1 MKANKGPHPNGG
13 GRKQAKPKNMK
24 AAMKRLFGYMG
35 CFRRDLILAVCASV
49 LATGCSLAAP
59 YMMARALDTVQ
70 NRLMNQTSIDFRR
83 LGWALAILS
92 LLYLLNAALTLA
104 QGNIMTQ
111 ATQKTLFRLRQD
123 TGSKMMRLPLSYFD
137 THKRGDILSRTTN
150 DIDAIG
156 TALQQAMA
164 QLVPYLITIV
174 GSILLMAVVNLPL
187 TLLCLLTVPAS
198 MFTTRMILKRSQGH
212 IRGQMQAAGML
223 SGIAEE
229 TFSGMHVVKAF
240 GCEEEM
246 LAKFDAVN
254 DQFCEAATKGQFISA
269 SMNPTA
275 TMFNNL
281 AYIFIST
288 VGACQVI
295 AGTIS
300 LGDIMA
306 LVQYQKQYA
315 SPLTQLMSL
324 IGQLQQAAAAAERVF
339 EFLDEQE
346 ETESRGCAVLP
357 AEVRG
362 EVEFSHLKFGYTP
375 DKLLMNDI
383 DVHVQAGQK
392 VAIVGPTG
400 AGKTTLINLLLRFY
414 EINGG
419 SILVDGVDTCELTR
433 AELRRCF
440 GIVLQDTWLFG
451 GTIREN
457 LKYGNAEIAEEELLR
472 VSRETQAD
480 YFISAMPEGYETQIR
495 EDGDNV
501 SQGQKQ
507 LLTIAR
513 AMAANPAILILD
525 EATSNVD
532 NRTEAMIQT
541 AMTRLMKGRTSFVI
555 AHRLSTIQDADQ
567 ILVMKAGNIVEQ
579 GTHETLLARGGLYT
593 QLYNSQFEQS

>member
-1 MKANKGPHPNGG
+1 MAGNMESRPGGG
-13 GRKQAKPKNMK
+13 GRKPKNMK
-24 AAMKRLFGYMG
+24 AAMKRLLGYMG
-35 CFRRDLILAVCASV
+35 RFRRSLMLAVGASV
-49 LATGCSLAAP
+49 LATACNLAAP
-59 YMMARALDTVQ
+59 RMMARALDTVQ
-70 NRLMNQTSIDFRR
+70 NRLMNQTAIDFHR
-83 LGWALAILS
+83 LGWALTILS
-92 LLYLLNAALTLA
+92 VLYLLNAAFSLV
-104 QGNIMTQ
+104 QGNLMTRV
-111 ATQKTLFRLRQD
+111 TQRVLYQLRQD

-150 DIDAIG
+150 DIDTIG
-156 TALQQAMA
+156 TALQQAMS
-164 QLVPYLITIV
+164 QLIPYLITIV
-174 GSILLMAVVNLPL
+174 GSIVMMVTVSLPL
-187 TLLCLLTVPAS
+187 TLLCLLTVPMS
-198 MFTTRMILKRSQGH
+198 MITTRMILKRSQGY
-212 IRGQMQAAGML
+212 IRGQMQAAGAL
-223 SGIAEE
+223 SSIAEE

-246 LAKFDAVN
+246 LAKFDTVN
-254 DQFCEAATKGQFISA
+254 EQFCQAATKGQFISA

-281 AYIFIST
+281 AYVFIS
-288 VGACQVI
+288 VAGACQVI

-300 LGDIMA
+300 LGDVMS

-315 SPLTQLMSL
+315 SPLTQLTSL
-324 IGQLQQAAAAAERVF
+324 IAQLQQAAAAAERVF

-346 ETESRGCAVLP
+346 ETESTGRAVLP
-357 AEVRG
+357 AKVRG
-362 EVEFSHLKFGYTP
+362 DVEFSHLKFGYTP
-375 DKLLMNDI
+375 DRLLMNDI
-383 DVHVQAGQK
+383 DVHVKAGQK

-419 SILVDGVDTCELTR
+419 SILVDGVDTRELTR

-440 GIVLQDTWLFG
+440 GMVLQDTWLFG

-457 LKYGNAEIAEEELLR
+457 LKYGNDNISDEELLR
-472 VSRETQAD
+472 VSREAQTD
-480 YFISAMPEGYETQIR
+480 YFISAMPEGYETRIR

-532 NRTEAMIQT
+532 TRTEAMIQT

-567 ILVMKAGNIVEQ
+567 ILVMEAGNIVEQ
-579 GTHETLLARGGLYT
+579 GTHETLLARGGLYA
-593 QLYNSQFEQS
+593 QLYNSQFDPG

>member
-1 MKANKGPHPNGG
+1 MAGNTGQRPGAGKRPG
-13 GRKQAKPKNMK
+13 KPKNMK
-24 AAMKRLFGYMG
+24 AAMKRLLGYMG
-35 CFRRDLILAVCASV
+35 SFRRSLTLAVGASV

-59 YMMARALDTVQ
+59 RMMARALDTVQ
-70 NRLMNQTSIDFRR
+70 NRLMNQTAIDFHR

-92 LLYLLNAALTLA
+92 ALYLLNAAFSLA
-104 QGNIMTQ
+104 QGNLMTRV
-111 ATQKTLFRLRQD
+111 TQKVLCQLRQD

-150 DIDAIG
+150 DIDTIG
-156 TALQQAMA
+156 TALQQAMS
-164 QLVPYLITIV
+164 QLIPYLITIV
-174 GSILLMAVVNLPL
+174 GSIVMMAVVSLPL
-187 TLLCLLTVPAS
+187 TLLCLLTVPMGMIA
-198 MFTTRMILKRSQGH
+198 TRMILMRAQGH
-212 IRGQMQAAGML
+212 IRGQMQAAGVL
-223 SGIAEE
+223 SSIAEE

-246 LAKFDAVN
+246 LAKFDTVN
-254 DQFCEAATKGQFISA
+254 EQFFQAATKGQFISA

-281 AYIFIST
+281 AYVLIS
-288 VGACQVI
+288 VAGACQVI
-295 AGTIS
+295 TGTVS
-300 LGDIMA
+300 LGDVMS

-315 SPLTQLMSL
+315 SPLTQLTSL
-324 IGQLQQAAAAAERVF
+324 IAQLQQAAAAAERVF
-339 EFLDEQE
+339 ELLDEQE
-346 ETESRGCAVLP
+346 ETESTGRAALP
-357 AEVRG
+357 AKVRG

-375 DKLLMNDI
+375 GRLLMNNI
-383 DVHVQAGQK
+383 DVHVKAGQK

-419 SILVDGVDTCELTR
+419 RILVDGVDTRELTR
-433 AELRRCF
+433 AELRSCF
-440 GIVLQDTWLFG
+440 GMVLQDTWLFG

-457 LKYGNAEIAEEELLR
+457 LKYGNEAISDEELLR
-472 VSRETQAD
+472 ISQEAQAD
-480 YFISAMPEGYETQIR
+480 YFISAMPEGYDTRIR

-513 AMAANPAILILD
+513 AMAADPAILILD

-532 NRTEAMIQT
+532 TRTEAMIQT

-567 ILVMKAGNIVEQ
+567 ILVMETGNIVEQ
-579 GTHETLLARGGLYT
+579 GTHETLLARGGLYA
-593 QLYNSQFEQS
+593 QLYNSQFDQG